1 MITIRKYG
9 NRRLYDAS
17 ASRYVNLE
25 DLAKLIREGEQIKVA
40 DARTG
45 EDLTQATLLQII
57 SEVHGGGVSLPSGFL
72 HRLIRYGG
80 DAPWSKVLMQQFSLG
95 LEMLD
100 AQLAQLEQRF
110 PSARPGSPAGSP
122 AGGPVGSPAPEPPPE
137 EPEEPAAPAAP
148 ADELSA
154 MRERLQALE
163 RRLKK

>member
-40 DARTG
+40 EARTG

-57 SEVHGGGVSLPSGFL
+57 SEVHGGGMSLPSGFL

-110 PSARPGSPAGSP
+110 PSPRPP
-122 AGGPVGSPAPEPPPE
+122 GGPVGTPAPEPPPE
-137 EPEEPAAPAAP
+137 EPESAPAPAAP